1 MVNIKEND
9 LVYYYDDETKF
20 PYLVHEVNGN
30 LISLGQMEYPDI
42 EQDDYIDINDVRLF
56 TKNEL
61 ILAREIIN
69 NLIN

>member
-1 MVNIKEND
+1 MINIKEND
-9 LVYYYDDETKF
+9 LVYYYDDETKY

-56 TKNEL
+56 TKDEL
-61 ILAREIIN
+61 IKAKKIIN

>member
-1 MVNIKEND
+1 MINIKEND
-9 LVYYYDDETKF
+9 LVYYYDDETKY

-42 EQDDYIDINDVRLF
+42 EQDYFIDISDVRLF
-56 TKNEL
+56 TKDEL
-61 ILAREIIN
+61 IKAKKIIN